1 MRPSKLA
8 QAVPISAL
16 LCMMTIAALIGIPG
30 VANADELSGGA
41 LVTALRHGGYVLLMR
56 HTSSPNSRPDKSAA
70 DPENVNQE
78 RQLDQVGRDT
88 ARHMGEAI
96 KTLGIPIGDVLSSPT
111 YRALQVVRLES
122 LGQAQTFPELGEDGG
137 NMGPVHDAAA
147 SWLRKKVSERPRSGT
162 NTLIVTHLPNIR
174 GAFGAAANMLADGET
189 LVYQPDE
196 KGFVEL
202 VAHIKIEDWPG
213 LAAR

>member
-1 MRPSKLA
+1 MRPSKLVRA
-8 QAVPISAL
+8 APISAL
-16 LCMMTIAALIGIPG
+16 FCMLTIAALIGLPG
-30 VANADELSGGA
+30 IAAADQLSGGA
-41 LVTALRHGGYVLLMR
+41 LVAALRHGGYVLLMR
-56 HTSSPNSRPDKSAA
+56 HTSSPNNRPDKSAA
-70 DPENVNQE
+70 DPENVNGE

-88 ARHMGEAI
+88 ARAMGEAI

-122 LGQAQTFPELGEDGG
+122 LGKAQTFAELGEDGG
-137 NMGPVHDAAA
+137 NMGPVGTAAA
-147 SWLRKKVSERPRSGT
+147 SWLRKKVSEQPRSGT

-174 GAFGAAANMLADGET
+174 AAFGSAASMVADGET